1 MADSTWTR
9 RDFFKRS
16 IAAGAVV
23 LGGPALLEACTRTSQ
38 SGGGSVLDNARKSGT
53 IKIGIANEQPYGFT
67 DRSGKV
73 TGEAP
78 EVARAVFR
86 NLGINDVQATTVDF
100 NQLIPALN
108 ARQYD
113 MVAAGMNI
121 TPARCGNAAFSIPDY
136 HALTAFLVPRGNPK
150 GVATFDD
157 IKNKG
162 LKLAVLS
169 GAVEKDYAAK
179 SGVPDGQIQSFDTQN
194 ALLQAVTSGRA
205 DAAALTDIS
214 LHTLAQQNP
223 TAGVEVT
230 KGFDP
235 VIDGKKVLSA
245 GGFVFRKDEDDVR
258 NAFNDQLKKLHD
270 SGQWVQIVQPFGFT
284 QDNLPTS
291 DLTTDK
297 LCTAS

>member
-1 MADSTWTR
+1 MADIAWTR

-16 IAAGAVV
+16 MAAGAVV
-23 LGGPALLEACTRTSQ
+23 LGGPAFLEACTRTSP
-38 SGGGSVLDNARKSGT
+38 SGGGSALDSARKAGT

-67 DRSGKV
+67 DKTGKV

-78 EVARAVFR
+78 EVARAVFK
-86 NLGINDVQATTVDF
+86 NLGINDIQATTVDF

-121 TPARCGNAAFSIPDY
+121 TPARCGNAAFSVPDY
-136 HALTAFLVPRGNPK
+136 HALTAFLVPKGNPK
-150 GVATFDD
+150 GVASFDD
-157 IKNKG
+157 VKSKG

-169 GAVEKDYAAK
+169 GAVEKDYATK

-214 LHTLAQQNP
+214 LHTLVQQN
-223 TAGVEVT
+223 AGAPVEVT

-235 VIDGKKVLSA
+235 VIDGKTQLSA
-245 GGFVFRKDEDDVR
+245 GGFVFRKDSDDLR

-270 SGQWVQIVQPFGFT
+270 GGQWLQIAQPFGFT
-284 QDNLPTS
+284 QDNIPAP

-297 LCTAS
+297 LCATG